1 MPDKNGQPSPV
12 GDAQTTKTQ
21 ARTSDLVVGTCGSSK
36 RTLVPFLSTF
46 CETPTLVKQHFF
58 ERGELIPLEPSV
70 FYRIERGIV
79 CASTWDEDGK
89 STTLGYWGVGDI
101 VGYPLSKV
109 RPYHLEC
116 LNATEASIVP
126 FEVLHQNI
134 DALLSHIQQVEEL
147 MCIINC
153 KRVSMRVWQFLL
165 WLSNKFGRELEQ
177 GKLIELAITHQEIA
191 DVLNTTR
198 VTVTRVLQQFEDEG
212 KLQRH
217 KRKII
222 LAMPQKAEVGR
233 LNCIT

>member
-1 MPDKNGQPSPV
+1 VPEIAIPIHAKFTPAPV
-12 GDAQTTKTQ
+12 KH
-21 ARTSDLVVGTCGSSK
+21 
-36 RTLVPFLSTF
+36 
-46 CETPTLVKQHFF
+46 HFF
-58 ERGELIPLEPSV
+58 ERGELIPLENSMLW
-70 FYRIERGIV
+70 RIERGIV

-89 STTLGYWGVGDI
+89 STTLGYWGIGDI

-109 RPYHLEC
+109 QPYHLEC
-116 LNATEASIVP
+116 LNAVEATILS

-153 KRVSMRVWQFLL
+153 KRVSIRVWQFLL
-165 WLSNKFGRELEQ
+165 WLSNKFGRELEE
-177 GKLIELAITHQEIA
+177 GKLIELRLTHQEIA

-198 VTVTRVLQQFEDEG
+198 VTVTRVLQQFEIEG

-222 LAMPQKAEVGR
+222 IAMPHK
-233 LNCIT
+233 T

>member
-1 MPDKNGQPSPV
+1 M
-12 GDAQTTKTQ
+12 
-21 ARTSDLVVGTCGSSK
+21 
-36 RTLVPFLSTF
+36 PFLSTF

>member
-1 MPDKNGQPSPV
+1 M
-12 GDAQTTKTQ
+12 
-21 ARTSDLVVGTCGSSK
+21 
-36 RTLVPFLSTF
+36 PFLSTF
-46 CETPTLVKQHFF
+46 CETPAPVKHHFF
-58 ERGELIPLEPSV
+58 ERGELIPLENSTLW
-70 FYRIERGIV
+70 RIERGIV

-89 STTLGYWGVGDI
+89 STTLGYWGIGDI

-109 RPYHLEC
+109 QPYHLQC
-116 LNATEASIVP
+116 LNAVEATIVS

-177 GKLIELAITHQEIA
+177 GKLIELNLIHQEIA

-198 VTVTRVLQQFEDEG
+198 VTVTRVLQQFEIEG

-222 LAMPQKAEVGR
+222 IAMPLHAEGTHGKGVKILLGDCKR
-233 LNCIT
+233 TQLKTIKQNYSF